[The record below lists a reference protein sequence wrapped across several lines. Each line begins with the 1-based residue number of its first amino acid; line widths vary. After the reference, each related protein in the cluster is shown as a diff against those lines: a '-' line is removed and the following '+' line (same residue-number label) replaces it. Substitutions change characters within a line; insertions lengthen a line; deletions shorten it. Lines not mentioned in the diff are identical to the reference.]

1 MEDYL
6 KHKDY
11 LGSVDFSAEDGVL
24 YGKIIGVN
32 DLVTYEGTSVEELKT
47 AFIDS
52 VEDYLATCKDIGK
65 EPNKFFKGFFNVRT
79 SNETHRELAIIAEK
93 KNMKLNE
100 LVNKAFDFLLKNEDK
115 VLN

>member
-6 KHKDY
+6 KHRGY

-52 VEDYLATCKDIGK
+52 VEDYLGFCKELGK
-65 EPNKFFKGFFNVRT
+65 EPDKFFKGVFNVRT
-79 SNETHRELAIIAEK
+79 SNETHRKLAIIAEK
-93 KNMKLNE
+93 KKMKLNE
-100 LVNKAFDFLLKNEDK
+100 LVNKAFDFLVKNEDK